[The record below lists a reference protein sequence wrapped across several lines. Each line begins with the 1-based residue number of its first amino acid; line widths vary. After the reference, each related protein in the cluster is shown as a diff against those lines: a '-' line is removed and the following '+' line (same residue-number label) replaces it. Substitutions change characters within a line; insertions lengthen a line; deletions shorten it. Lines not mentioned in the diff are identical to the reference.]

1 LVPPRAHKIV
11 AAAFVASVLVLG
23 ASGPVAASGE
33 QRAVLPGSAPRG
45 LAHARLVGHVHAEQ
59 SLDLVV
65 TLEPRNAELL
75 ASLAAESSGRKP
87 LSPERVRSLF
97 FPRDADVAAVRS
109 YLGGH
114 GLKFRSVKGLSLFF
128 SGAAA
133 AAEDA
138 FGVDLALYRDARG
151 RAFRAP
157 SGPLHLPAALVGKVA
172 AVDGL
177 DTLARYRPAQ
187 QLTAN
192 AVTPDPT
199 CPAPDF
205 QNENGGYLPADL
217 AAAGAYNYQA
227 LLDAGA
233 DGGGEN
239 IAFVEFSNYP
249 VSDVNKFKTCF
260 GLTTPVNNI
269 SVNGGTLDRSGTAE
283 VDLDIEIALAA
294 APGLEAAWVYI
305 APNTTSMAVM
315 INQIVAGQA
324 TTDVHIVSISWGLC
338 EAFISRGEL
347 SATNAAFQ
355 LAAVSGMSVFAAS
368 GDNGSSDCLPD
379 RAGLAVGDPGAQPYV
394 TAVGGTNL
402 DLSAG
407 RAETAWN
414 SDLGAGGGGLSSL
427 WPMPSWQSGVV
438 GPDSSGLP
446 CGVTTGYCRQVP
458 DVALNA
464 DPDNG
469 YIVYCFWEDC
479 DFLGWLK
486 VGGTSA
492 AAPLLAAI
500 TADAN
505 DYSLTNGGDRLGFAS
520 PFFYDR
526 FANGAP
532 FFVDVTTGSNDV
544 DGLGRYAAGSGYD
557 LATGLGALDAALLAE
572 DLKDYTAVPIDV
584 QGSSLT
590 ASPTSNLKIRYGQTV
605 VFSGD
610 LVDTTASAPI
620 SDRRVWVELTDGRGI
635 RSWTAV
641 TDAAGHWSLSLSTAF
656 RRKATWRAYFLGE
669 AGQAAA
675 STPAHVVY
683 VVPKLTLGAKL
694 RWVSGHYVVGHAVP
708 FTVTGKTRPNMA
720 GAIVTLQ
727 WRKTSSS
734 FWRTATSARVG
745 SLGGLSARGSWIL
758 PGRYYMRWRYP
769 GSSSKPWM
777 TGASPKKLFVVS

>member
-1 LVPPRAHKIV
+1 M
-11 AAAFVASVLVLG
+11 
-23 ASGPVAASGE
+23 
-33 QRAVLPGSAPRG
+33 
-45 LAHARLVGHVHAEQ
+45 VGHVRAEQ

-65 TLEPRNAELL
+65 TLEPRNPDLL
-75 ASLAAESSGRKP
+75 ASLAADSSGREP
-87 LSPERVRSLF
+87 LSPARVRALF
-97 FPRDADVAAVRS
+97 FPREADIAAVRS
-109 YLGGH
+109 YLRGH
-114 GLKFRSVKGLSLFF
+114 GFHYRSAKGLSLFF
-128 SGAAA
+128 DGPAA
-133 AAEDA
+133 AAEQA
-138 FGVDLALYRDARG
+138 FGVDLARYRDAGG

-157 SGPLHLPAALVGKVA
+157 SGPLRLPAGLAGKVA

-187 QLTAN
+187 QRTAN
-192 AVTPDPT
+192 AVTPGPT
-199 CPAPDF
+199 CAAADF
-205 QNENGGYLPADL
+205 QNANGGYLPADL
-217 AAAGAYNYQA
+217 AADGAYDYQS

-249 VSDVNKFKTCF
+249 VGDVNKFKSCF

-269 SVNGGTLDRSGTAE
+269 SVNGGTLGRSGAAE
-283 VDLDIEIALAA
+283 VDLDIEIALGA

-315 INQIVAGQA
+315 INEIVADQG
-324 TTDVHIVSISWGLC
+324 TTDGHIVSISWGLC
-338 EAFISRGEL
+338 ESFLSRGEL
-347 SATNAAFQ
+347 SATNAALQ

-368 GDNGSSDCLPD
+368 GDNGASDCLPE
-379 RAGLAVGDPGAQPYV
+379 RRGLAVDDPASQPYV

-438 GPDSSGLP
+438 GPDSSGVP
-446 CGVTTGYCRQVP
+446 CGATTGYCRHVP
-458 DVALNA
+458 DVAPNA

-469 YIVYCFWEDC
+469 YVVYCFWEDC
-479 DFLGWLK
+479 SFLGWLK

-505 DYSLTNGGDRLGFAS
+505 DYSLTNGGQRLGFAS
-520 PFFYDR
+520 PFLYDR
-526 FANGAP
+526 FANAAP
-532 FFVDVTTGSNDV
+532 FFVDVTAGSNDV
-544 DGLGRYAAGSGYD
+544 EALGKYVAGTGYD
-557 LATGLGALDAALLAE
+557 LATGLGALDAALFAE
-572 DLKDYTAVPIDV
+572 DLKNYTAAAVDV
-584 QGSSLT
+584 HGTSLT
-590 ASPTSNLKIRYGQTV
+590 ASPTANKTIAYGRTV

-610 LVDTTASAPI
+610 LADTTASAPI
-620 SDRRVWVELTDGRGI
+620 AERRVWVELTDGLGVRAW
-635 RSWTAV
+635 SAV
-641 TDAAGHWSLSLSTAF
+641 TDGAGHWSLSLTTAL
-656 RRKATWRAYFLGE
+656 RRKATWRAYYLGE
-669 AGQAAA
+669 AGQSPA

-683 VVPKLTLGAKL
+683 VVPKLALGAKL
-694 RWVSGHYVVGHAVP
+694 RRVSGHYVVGHAVP
-708 FTVTGKTRPNMA
+708 FTVTGTTRPNMA

-734 FWRTATSARVG
+734 TWRTATSGRVG
-745 SLGGLSARGSWIL
+745 SRGGLSARGSWIL

-769 GSSSKPWM
+769 GSASKPWL
-777 TGASPKKLFVVS
+777 TAASPKKLFVVS